1 MSSGKNIISTSKKE
15 IYTKLLD
22 IAGKYID
29 IEKSDFAQTGLFG
42 YITESMAMSLRD
54 STFHTGMMYN
64 ESFLNTAIIP
74 KSVYNWAKMFNIEV
88 QRAEPSYANITITI
102 PENAIESSMASITK
116 SHKDRFGA
124 DLNSI
129 GTTRAIILDKEDP
142 IVAGEYYFSL
152 EHSIVI
158 YTKVDQSSGVTT
170 YNASYILSEYESTN
184 YQNINETNKALI
196 VKYNNGNYEIF
207 ARAYQYRLNK
217 YDRQLTSTTF
227 LNKVQTFEFED
238 QFCGAKLFSISNG
251 SKDEINL
258 QYSEINLPNDIE
270 TAFYNLANEKELEI
284 IFKYGDDRFYMPGAN
299 SNLMT
304 YIYTTKGRDVPKSF
318 TGTAIMLISST
329 TFKNL
334 PMTIIFTDSYIVGGG
349 NIPTLG
355 EIKETIINEI
365 STRNTITTQAD
376 LNSFFSV
383 LTAMI
388 GTVNDGKVSFI
399 KQRDDIIRRLYNAYL
414 LIRDNT
420 NEVAHSHSDTSYISQ
435 CVPTNTI
442 DVICTNS
449 DVVKTD
455 SKDNIID
462 ISYGKFTQN
471 ENGQWVKNDN
481 AENDYYLCPF
491 RIKVLTRPVET
502 IKYIYDVVNGES
514 RLSYKTSGS
523 GKFFE
528 KNYFL
533 PVSLKVKKSADTLAN
548 GSAGEHKYIFQL
560 TTTSNLPLAGP
571 DARSISG
578 YINVTITNDAKV
590 PITSDNVISCSK
602 NNGIYTNVIEF
613 VGIAD
618 SNDTAEYH
626 KYFTGI
632 DLSFPEGG
640 KITSVKSS
648 DIVSLS
654 FGEMKIGDT
663 ALNDL
668 VFTSDEELVFFQELD
683 DIMESSISVT
693 SELALKNNSNNKV
706 EIATATEDD
715 DEEDENAKTSTDTII
730 IHDVP
735 VIHSSFLSTSNEDY
749 TLKLDG
755 FTEQL
760 FTYINILKENLGRL
774 ETSTF
779 FSLKFYNTYGQSY
792 KYETSKTNLDLQL
805 SIKLLDVYND
815 DEATA
820 TQLKKEIRSYI
831 RRIVDKSNNS
841 GIGLRYSDIV
851 SATMQTGAY
860 GNYIEYIRFLGIN
873 DTYTQVILPISES
886 DSYSNLTSITP
897 EWLNLDAQT
906 INENIVFED

>member
-42 YITESMAMSLRD
+42 YITESMAMAMRD
-54 STFHTGMMYN
+54 SAFHTGMMYN

-88 QRAEPSYANITITI
+88 QQAEPSYANITITI
-102 PENAIESSMASITK
+102 PESAIESNMALITK

-124 DLNSI
+124 DLNSV
-129 GTTRAIILDKEDP
+129 GTIAIILDKEDP
-142 IVAGEYYFSL
+142 IIAGDYYFSL

-158 YTKVDQSSGVTT
+158 YKKVDQSGMTT
-170 YNASYILSEYESTN
+170 YNASYILSEYKSTN

-270 TAFYNLANEKELEI
+270 TAFYNLANENELEI

-304 YIYTTKGRDVPKSF
+304 YIYTTKGRNVPKSF

-334 PMTIIFTDSYIVGGG
+334 PMTITFTDSYIVGGG
-349 NIPTLG
+349 NIPTLS

-420 NEVAHSHSDTSYISQ
+420 NEVVHSHSDTSYISQ

-442 DVICTNS
+442 DVICTNT
-449 DVVKTD
+449 DAVKID

-471 ENGQWVKNDN
+471 ENGQWVKVDTVT
-481 AENDYYLCPF
+481 ADTDYYLCPF

-502 IKYIYDVVNGES
+502 VKYIYDVVNGES

-533 PVSLKVKKSADTLAN
+533 PVSLKVKKSTDTLAIG
-548 GSAGEHKYIFQL
+548 GSGEHKYIFQL

-578 YINVTITNDAKV
+578 YIGVTITNDAKV
-590 PITSDNVISCSK
+590 PITSDNVISCSE

-618 SNDTAEYH
+618 SNDTADYH

-632 DLSFPEGG
+632 DLSFPNGG
-640 KITSVKSS
+640 GIKKKKKSS

-663 ALNDL
+663 PLNDL

-706 EIATATEDD
+706 EIAT
-715 DEEDENAKTSTDTII
+715 EETSTDTVV

-735 VIHSSFLSTSNEDY
+735 VIHSSFLNASNEDY

-805 SIKLLDVYND
+805 SIKLLDVYNNN
-815 DEATA
+815 EAVA

-841 GIGLRYSDIV
+841 GTGLRYSDIV
-851 SATMQTGAY
+851 SATMQPGAY
-860 GNYIEYIRFLGIN
+860 GNYIEHIKFLGIN

-886 DSYSNLTSITP
+886 DSYNNLTSITP